1 MFKKFLKLAS
11 GTAVAQVITFLC
23 LPIITRLY
31 SPYDFGVFS
40 NYSAVIGVIMPI
52 AALCYPIAIVLTQD
66 KIEENKVA
74 YLSILVSI
82 IISIIS
88 LLVLLILKN
97 EFYLFIGREDYF
109 LILLTPLAL
118 IGSVLFQVKRQ
129 IFLKYEKY
137 KDISKSLFVGA
148 IAVNFF
154 KIFFGYYYANYIWL
168 IVAYVFNYIIQYLYL
183 LLISGI
189 QFKKD
194 KVLEV
199 AIKFKDFAYYRT
211 PQNFVFLLSE
221 SLPILF
227 IGKYLGPES
236 AGFYSLGRLTLGAP
250 LALIGQ
256 VFVDVLFTQL
266 SKLEIKSIKE
276 VFLKSYKYII
286 PVSFLVFIIL
296 YFSAESIYY
305 LVFGPQWGMAGTV
318 ASVMSFW
325 FLSFI
330 LFRPF
335 VALINIFKLQK
346 FYLFYELIGLFFKTL
361 GMFFSIYFGYN
372 LTEMILVYSLV
383 SFLINII
390 FSIFLY
396 GWIFKWKN

>member
-1 MFKKFLKLAS
+1 
-11 GTAVAQVITFLC
+11 
-23 LPIITRLY
+23 
-31 SPYDFGVFS
+31 
-40 NYSAVIGVIMPI
+40 
-52 AALCYPIAIVLTQD
+52 
-66 KIEENKVA
+66 
-74 YLSILVSI
+74 
-82 IISIIS
+82 
-88 LLVLLILKN
+88 

-286 PVSFLVFIIL
+286 PVS
-296 YFSAESIYY
+296 
-305 LVFGPQWGMAGTV
+305 
-318 ASVMSFW
+318 
-325 FLSFI
+325 
-330 LFRPF
+330 
-335 VALINIFKLQK
+335 
-346 FYLFYELIGLFFKTL
+346 
-361 GMFFSIYFGYN
+361 
-372 LTEMILVYSLV
+372 
-383 SFLINII
+383 
-390 FSIFLY
+390 
-396 GWIFKWKN
+396 